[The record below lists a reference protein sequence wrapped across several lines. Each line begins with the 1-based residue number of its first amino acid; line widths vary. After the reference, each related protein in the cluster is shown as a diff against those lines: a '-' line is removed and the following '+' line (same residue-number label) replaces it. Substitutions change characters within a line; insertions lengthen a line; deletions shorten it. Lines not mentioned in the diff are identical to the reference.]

1 MRFACC
7 HLVTLGACVLL
18 RKVSVGKSFEWKTSD
33 ACGKTCNVP
42 CVVPDSICL
51 LKTEKTGRYLCNQ
64 YRFVNIKLSARRKTV
79 SLCCSSFDFPLE
91 NRAHRSISKGSVQI
105 REHQPFRLV
114 KNTYPVRACEFCFL
128 SSGIARK

>member
-51 LKTEKTGRYLCNQ
+51 LKTEKTGRYLYNLEFSWFPS
-64 YRFVNIKLSARRKTV
+64 RKLQLRLFGTRMTSA
-79 SLCCSSFDFPLE
+79 E
-91 NRAHRSISKGSVQI
+91 
-105 REHQPFRLV
+105 
-114 KNTYPVRACEFCFL
+114 
-128 SSGIARK
+128 